1 MTQATAAF
9 RTAYRIIFLLGIVAL
24 CGDIIYEGA
33 RSISGPYLLS
43 LGASA
48 VLIGTVT
55 GAGEFLGYA
64 VRLFSGRAADSTR
77 QYWALTIGGY
87 GMLIAIPLL
96 AFAGSWEMAAL
107 LFILER
113 IGKGIRS
120 PAKDTILA
128 NATAPVG
135 RGMGFGIHELLD
147 QIGAVLGP
155 VILAI
160 SLAGSG
166 AYREGFLLLFI
177 PFIVLIVLAFA
188 AWRLLPDPIGFETQ
202 QSSAKK
208 EGGDISREFVL
219 FSLFTLLCTAGFLS
233 FPLISFHA
241 LKTGLLSAFEVPLLY
256 ALAMLVDAAVAPV
269 SGKLYDKKGTILL
282 LAIPVIGILI
292 PFLGFGMSRELI
304 YAAAILFGISM
315 GIQET
320 VLRAVVADR
329 IHISKRGTAY
339 GIFNTVYGAGF
350 FIGGVLVGWLYE
362 NIQSL
367 APVAPALISILAC
380 GVFFMMKIDVF
391 REIATK

>member
-1 MTQATAAF
+1 MDKNHASVK
-9 RTAYRIIFLLGIVAL
+9 TAYKIIILLGIVAL

-43 LGASA
+43 FGASA
-48 VLIGTVT
+48 VLVGTIT

-64 VRLFSGRAADSTR
+64 VRLISGRVADSSR
-77 QYWALTIGGY
+77 RYWALTIGGY
-87 GMLIAIPLL
+87 AMLIAIPLL

-120 PAKDTILA
+120 PAKDAILA

-155 VILAI
+155 VILAL
-160 SLAGSG
+160 SLAGTG
-166 AYREGFLLLFI
+166 AYQAGFLWLFI
-177 PFIVLIVLAFA
+177 PFILLMGVAAL
-188 AWRLLPDPIGFETQ
+188 AWRMLPDPVGFEMHQ
-202 QSSAKK
+202 PSSQSGEA
-208 EGGDISREFVL
+208 GINREFMI

-241 LKTGLLSAFEVPLLY
+241 LRTGLLLPFEVPLLY
-256 ALAMLVDAAVAPV
+256 ALAMLVDAAIAPV
-269 SGKLYDKKGTILL
+269 SGKLYDQRGIILL
-282 LAIPVIGILI
+282 LVIPVIGIII

-304 YAAAILFGISM
+304 YGAAILFGISM
-315 GIQET
+315 GMQET

-350 FIGGVLVGWLYE
+350 FIGGMLVGWLYE
-362 NIQSL
+362 NLQSL
-367 APVAPALISILAC
+367 APVAPAVLSVLAC
-380 GVFFMMKIDVF
+380 GVFFLMK
-391 REIATK
+391 RAALGENAG

>member
-1 MTQATAAF
+1 MTPGTASI
-9 RTAYRIIFLLGIVAL
+9 RTAYKIIILLGIVAL

-43 LGASA
+43 FGASA
-48 VLIGTVT
+48 VLIGTIT

-64 VRLFSGRAADSTR
+64 IRLISGRAVDSSG

-87 GMLIAIPLL
+87 AMLIAIPLL

-107 LFILER
+107 FFILER

-135 RGMGFGIHELLD
+135 RGMGFGIHELFD
-147 QIGAVLGP
+147 QFGAVLGP
-155 VILAI
+155 VILAF

-166 AYREGFLLLFI
+166 AYKEGFLLLLI
-177 PFIVLIVLAFA
+177 PFVVLIVLVIG
-188 AWRLLPDPIGFETQ
+188 AWRMLPDPVGFEMHQPMTL
-202 QSSAKK
+202 S
-208 EGGDISREFVL
+208 EGSGISRKFMI
-219 FSLFTLLCTAGFLS
+219 FSLFTLFCTAGFLS

-241 LKTGLLSAFEVPLLY
+241 LKNGLFQAFEIPLLY

-269 SGKLYDKKGTILL
+269 CGKLYDQRGFILL
-282 LAIPVIGILI
+282 LVIPVVGIII
-292 PFLGFGMSRELI
+292 PFLGFGMNREFI
-304 YAAAILFGISM
+304 YGAAILFGISM
-315 GIQET
+315 GMQET
-320 VLRAVVADR
+320 ILRAFIADR

-362 NIQSL
+362 NIQSM
-367 APVAPALISILAC
+367 APIAPAVLSVLAC
-380 GVFFMMKIDVF
+380 GVFFMMKNSF
-391 REIATK
+391 KE

>member
-1 MTQATAAF
+1 MTRDTDAF

-48 VLIGTVT
+48 VLIGTVS

-64 VRLFSGRAADSTR
+64 VRLISGRAADSTH

-87 GMLIAIPLL
+87 AMLIAIPLL
-96 AFAGSWEMAAL
+96 AFAGSWEVAAL
-107 LFILER
+107 LFIFER

-160 SLAGSG
+160 ALAGSG
-166 AYREGFLLLFI
+166 AYQEGFLLLFI
-177 PFIVLIVLAFA
+177 PFIVLIALSFA
-188 AWRLLPDPIGFETQ
+188 AWRLLPDPMGFETK
-202 QSSAKK
+202 QSVQKRDA
-208 EGGDISREFVL
+208 EGISREFVL
-219 FSLFTLLCTAGFLS
+219 FSLFTLLCTTGFLS

-269 SGKLYDKKGTILL
+269 SGRLYDKKGIILL
-282 LAIPVIGILI
+282 LTIPIVGILI
-292 PFLGFGMSRELI
+292 PFLGFGMSREMI
-304 YAAAILFGISM
+304 YGAAVLFGVSM
-315 GIQET
+315 GVQET
-320 VLRAVVADR
+320 VLRAVIADR
-329 IHISKRGTAY
+329 IQVSKRGTAY

-350 FIGGVLVGWLYE
+350 LLGGVLVGWLYE
-362 NIQSL
+362 NIQVM
-367 APVAPALISILAC
+367 APIAPAIISVLAC
-380 GVFFMMKIDVF
+380 GVFFMMKRSIEKKTD
-391 REIATK
+391 IS

>member
-1 MTQATAAF
+1 MNQATAAF

-43 LGASA
+43 FGASA
-48 VLIGTVT
+48 VLIGTIT

-64 VRLFSGRAADSTR
+64 VRLISGRTADSTH

-87 GMLIAIPLL
+87 AMLIAIPLL
-96 AFAGSWEMAAL
+96 AFVGSWEMAAL

-166 AYREGFLLLFI
+166 AYQQGFLILFI
-177 PFIVLIVLAFA
+177 PFIVLLILAFA
-188 AWRLLPDPIGFETQ
+188 AWRLLPDPVGFETH
-202 QSSAKK
+202 QSIAKK

-219 FSLFTLLCTAGFLS
+219 FSLFTLLCTTGFLS

-269 SGKLYDKKGTILL
+269 SGKLYDKKGIILL

-350 FIGGVLVGWLYE
+350 FIGGVLVGWVYE

-380 GVFFMMKIDVF
+380 GVFFMMK
-391 REIATK
+391 REISG

>member
-1 MTQATAAF
+1 MIQIRTGYH
-9 RTAYRIIFLLGIVAL
+9 TAYRIIFLLGIVAL

-48 VLIGTVT
+48 VLIGSIT

-64 VRLFSGRAADSTR
+64 VRLVSGRVADTTHS
-77 QYWALTIGGY
+77 YWALTIGGY
-87 GMLIAIPLL
+87 AMLIAIPFL
-96 AFAGSWEMAAL
+96 AFAGSWEVAAL

-128 NATAPVG
+128 NATTPIG

-155 VILAI
+155 VVLAL

-166 AYREGFLLLFI
+166 AYQQGFLLLFI
-177 PFIVLIVLAFA
+177 PLVILLILSFA
-188 AWRLLPDPIGFETQ
+188 AWHLLPDPAGFERQ
-202 QSSAKK
+202 QSAPGK
-208 EGGDISREFVL
+208 ETGDISREFVI
-219 FSLFTLLCTAGFLS
+219 FSLFTLLCTTGFLS

-241 LKTGLLSAFEVPLLY
+241 IKTGFLQAFEVPLLY

-269 SGKLYDKKGTILL
+269 SGKLYDKRGIIIL
-282 LAIPVIGILI
+282 LAIPVIGIFI
-292 PFLGFGMSRELI
+292 PFLGFGMSRGLI

-339 GIFNTVYGAGF
+339 GIFNTVYGLGF
-350 FIGGVLVGWLYE
+350 FFGGVIVGWTYE
-362 NIQSL
+362 HSPAL
-367 APVAPALISILAC
+367 APVAPAGISVLAC
-380 GVFFMMKIDVF
+380 MVFFLMK
-391 REIATK
+391 REINAS